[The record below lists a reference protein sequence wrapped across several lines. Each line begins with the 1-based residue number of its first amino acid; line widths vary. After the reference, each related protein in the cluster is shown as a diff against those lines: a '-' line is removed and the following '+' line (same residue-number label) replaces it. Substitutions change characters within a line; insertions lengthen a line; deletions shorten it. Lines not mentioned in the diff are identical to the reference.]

1 MDPLYIGYGSQTG
14 CSMELAERIRD
25 RAVALGFPAEAGCL
39 NQFEASGLAGRSWV
53 VIVVAAASNGDAPDH
68 PVTGCDKWIRFLKR
82 RSQPGNLLAGMRYA
96 ILGLGNSTRAMGG
109 NFWYEGHRGRGRVLH
124 RTQSGGAVHSRGGA
138 REWRWRRRPLHGPQR
153 HRHPLHLLWIE

>member
-82 RSQPGNLLAGMRYA
+82 RTQPGNLLAGMRYA

-109 NFWYEGHRGRGRVLH
+109 NFWYEGHRVV
-124 RTQSGGAVHSRGGA
+124 GGACLRRDGCLRRGNAWG
-138 REWRWRRRPLHGPQR
+138 EGKS
-153 HRHPLHLLWIE
+153 